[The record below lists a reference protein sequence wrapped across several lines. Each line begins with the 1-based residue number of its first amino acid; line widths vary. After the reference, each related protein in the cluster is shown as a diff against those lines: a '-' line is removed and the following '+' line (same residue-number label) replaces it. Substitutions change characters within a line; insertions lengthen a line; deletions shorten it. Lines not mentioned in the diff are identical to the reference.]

1 MKSSVQ
7 DEKFSK
13 IKSKC
18 CALKKSIF
26 AIMDYQHN
34 ELIQGSPLDCF
45 GNYFKEIVR
54 GAFWKKKDEL
64 AWHKTST
71 MR

>member
-18 CALKKSIF
+18 CALKKNIF
-26 AIMDYQHN
+26 AIKALQQDISMVTTK
-34 ELIQGSPLDCF
+34 IF
-45 GNYFKEIVR
+45 GI
-54 GAFWKKKDEL
+54 KK
-64 AWHKTST
+64 T
-71 MR
+71 

>member
-18 CALKKSIF
+18 CALKKNIF

-34 ELIQGSPLDCF
+34 ELIQKNSTD
-45 GNYFKEIVR
+45 
-54 GAFWKKKDEL
+54 AFL
-64 AWHKTST
+64 ING
-71 MR
+71 

>member
-7 DEKFSK
+7 DEKFCK

-18 CALKKSIF
+18 YALKKNIY

-34 ELIQGSPLDCF
+34 DLIQGDL
-45 GNYFKEIVR
+45 R
-54 GAFWKKKDEL
+54 GMSKQFVD
-64 AWHKTST
+64 
-71 MR
+71 

>member
-18 CALKKSIF
+18 CALKKNIF

-34 ELIQGSPLDCF
+34 ELIQGC
-45 GNYFKEIVR
+45 N
-54 GAFWKKKDEL
+54 AFSNRYLRFYLIAPEF
-64 AWHKTST
+64 
-71 MR
+71 

>member
-18 CALKKSIF
+18 CALKKNIF

-34 ELIQGSPLDCF
+34 ELIQGHKHC
-45 GNYFKEIVR
+45 YFMIYTR
-54 GAFWKKKDEL
+54 GDPEL
-64 AWHKTST
+64 
-71 MR
+71 RILLL

>member
-18 CALKKSIF
+18 CALKKNIF
-26 AIMDYQHN
+26 AKKIKSSFEKSYDKQN
-34 ELIQGSPLDCF
+34 ITF
-45 GNYFKEIVR
+45 GVLTDLCK
-54 GAFWKKKDEL
+54 AFL
-64 AWHKTST
+64 
-71 MR
+71 